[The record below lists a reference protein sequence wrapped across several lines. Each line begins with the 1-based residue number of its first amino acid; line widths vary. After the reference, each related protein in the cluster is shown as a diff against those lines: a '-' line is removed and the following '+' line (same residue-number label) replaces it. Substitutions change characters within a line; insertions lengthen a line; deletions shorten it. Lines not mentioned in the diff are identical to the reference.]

1 MLSSLKGFYQIEEHK
16 TLIHTKKVKVSF
28 SLHIYLCAITVH
40 IYLPA
45 VIHELENLWEK
56 KKILII
62 WLQDSL
68 CSLLTKVTNWKL
80 HSLYQ
85 LFRSNSTDSS

>member
-56 KKILII
+56 KKNPHYLASGQSVLIAN
-62 WLQDSL
+62 QSY
-68 CSLLTKVTNWKL
+68 KL
-80 HSLYQ
+80 EAPQFISVIQ
-85 LFRSNSTDSS
+85 K